1 MAYFGIGNF
10 DILGTGGG
18 VGGVN
23 YKGSVS
29 SKSALDAM
37 TDMAN
42 GDVWLVVD
50 ENKKYIWSETD
61 SAWQVYS
68 DAGLSEAEI
77 RSIIDA
83 KVNPLLAK
91 KVDKEDGMSLMS
103 DAEHEKLEKA
113 ITEHQ
118 SLEGYVQKVDG
129 KGLSTLDFTEE
140 LKDQYD
146 AAYMHS
152 QQPHAPIDAEKNII
166 EIVKQN
172 GVPLAVDPSDR
183 SVDVV
188 GSSTPVSKP
197 SVTIDECPSSI
208 NIGDVATIKVTVTKG
223 TNDLKDLKVY
233 VDNALISTK
242 NNVIS
247 GSQHSFTYTSKEADG
262 GKSLIVKA
270 EVSDTGGQTGTA
282 LTAMSVVSASGY
294 HWEIGYLNYDYEDDP
309 PYVKLK
315 EGNAEVIDVQ
325 YTFPEELDPYGVAV
339 FKYDKAAPD
348 ITHAV
353 DNGGFNEF
361 NSFIKTIE
369 GNYKVYTFNEEQSIG
384 GAGYHFYTEA

>member
-1 MAYFGIGNF
+1 MAFFGIGNF

-42 GDVWLVVD
+42 GDIWLVVD
-50 ENKKYIWSETD
+50 EGKKYIWSDAD
-61 SAWQVYS
+61 SAWQIYS
-68 DAGLSEAEI
+68 DAGLSEAEVL
-77 RSIIDA
+77 SIVDA
-83 KVNPLLAK
+83 KFNPLLAK

-118 SLEGYVQKVDG
+118 SLEGYVQKVEG
-129 KGLSTLDFTEE
+129 KGLSTIDLTEE
-140 LKDQYD
+140 LKAKYD
-146 AAYMHS
+146 EAYTHS
-152 QQPHAPIDAEKNII
+152 QQLHAPIDAEKNVI

-172 GVPLAVDPSDR
+172 GVPLVVDPVDR
-183 SVDVV
+183 SVDVI
-188 GSSTPVSKP
+188 GSSTPVLKP

-208 NIGDVATIKVTVTKG
+208 NIGDTATIKVTVTKG

-233 VDNALISTK
+233 VDNVVVGTK
-242 NNVIS
+242 TSITS
-247 GSQHSFTYTSKEADG
+247 GSQYTFTYTAKESDG
-262 GKSLIVKA
+262 GKSLTVEA
-270 EVSDTGGQTGTA
+270 EVFDTEGQTSAA
-282 LTAMSVVSASGY
+282 LATMSVMSASGY
-294 HWEIGYLNYDYEDDP
+294 HWEVGYLNYDDDSL

-315 EGNAEVIDVQ
+315 EGNADVIDVQ
-325 YTFPEELDPYGVAV
+325 YTFPNDLDPYGVAV

-353 DNGGFNEF
+353 DNAGFNEF
-361 NSFIKTIE
+361 SSFIKTIE

-384 GAGYHFYTEA
+384 GAGYHFYTEV

>member
-1 MAYFGIGNF
+1 MAFFGIGNF

-50 ENKKYIWSETD
+50 EGKKYIWSEAD
-61 SAWQVYS
+61 LAWQIYS
-68 DAGLSEAEI
+68 DAGLSEAEVL
-77 RSIIDA
+77 SIVNARI
-83 KVNPLLAK
+83 NPLLAK

-118 SLEGYVQKVDG
+118 SLEGYVQKVEG
-129 KGLSTLDFTEE
+129 KGLSTIDLTEE
-140 LKDQYD
+140 LKAKYD
-146 AAYMHS
+146 EAYTHS
-152 QQPHAPIDAEKNII
+152 QRPHAPIDAEKNII

-172 GVPLAVDPSDR
+172 GVPLVVDPVDR
-183 SVDVV
+183 SVDVI

-208 NIGDVATIKVTVTKG
+208 NIGDTATMKVTVTKG

-233 VDNALISTK
+233 VDNVVVGTK
-242 NNVIS
+242 TSIMS
-247 GSQHSFTYTSKEADG
+247 GSQYPFTYTAKESDG
-262 GKSLIVKA
+262 GKSLTVKA
-270 EVSDTGGQTGTA
+270 EVFDTEGQTSAA
-282 LTAMSVVSASGY
+282 LATMSVMSANGY
-294 HWEIGYLNYDYEDDP
+294 HWEVGYLDYEDDSL

-315 EGNAEVIDVQ
+315 EGNADVIDVQ
-325 YTFPEELDPYGVAV
+325 YTFPNDLDPYGVAV

-353 DNGGFNEF
+353 DNAGFNEF
-361 NSFIKTIE
+361 SSFIKTIE

-384 GAGYHFYTEA
+384 GAGYHFYTEV